1 MPSPDCT
8 MSILRRGTGMQ
19 RTELAVLAF
28 TADGAGL
35 AVRLKRV
42 LGEKCRVYLHSA
54 HAARGMQEDG
64 DVSAEDGI
72 TGFTDTG
79 TVLEEHWTEA
89 EAILFISAAGIA
101 VRSSAPFLRGKAL
114 DPAVLC
120 MDDTAGYVIPLL
132 SGHLGGAN
140 EWAERIAA
148 VFGAEPVITTS
159 TDRHGVFAVDLY
171 AKAHGFVIEDPSM
184 IRKVSGALLAGERV
198 GWCCDE
204 GLTAI
209 DPGTDALVPCRP
221 LPAGIEAQ
229 GPERGDCPQ
238 SDCSRPG
245 AGITLT
251 QDSSLPPQ
259 FAQECRL
266 YPRNIYLGIGC
277 RRGKS
282 AEQIGQVVREALEA
296 NGISMKRVCAIASID
311 VKKDEKGI
319 CELAGQLGAE
329 FVTFSA
335 QQLMETEGE
344 FSRSGYVLEQVGADN
359 VCERSAVRASGGELI
374 FEKYARDGV
383 TVAAAG
389 RKI

>member
-1 MPSPDCT
+1 
-8 MSILRRGTGMQ
+8 MQ
-19 RTELAVLAF
+19 RSELAVLAF
-28 TADGAGL
+28 TADGAAL
-35 AVRLKRV
+35 AVRLKKV

-54 HAARGMQEDG
+54 HAARGVQEDR
-64 DVSAEDGI
+64 DASAKDCI
-72 TGFTDTG
+72 TGFTDTR
-79 TVLEEHWTEA
+79 TVLEEYWA
-89 EAILFISAAGIA
+89 KADAILFISAAGIA
-101 VRSSAPFLRGKAL
+101 VRSSAPFLRGKAQ

-120 MDDTAGYVIPLL
+120 MDDTGRYVIPLL

-140 EWAERIAA
+140 EWAERVAA

-171 AKAHGFVIEDPSM
+171 AKARGFVIEDPSM
-184 IRKVSGALLAGERV
+184 IRKVSGALLAGEKV
-198 GWCCDE
+198 GWCCDDS
-204 GLTAI
+204 LSAA
-209 DPGTDALVPCRP
+209 DPGTDALVRCNLLSSPDTGADRP
-221 LPAGIEAQ
+221 K
-229 GPERGDCPQ
+229 
-238 SDCSRPG
+238 

-251 QDSSLPPQ
+251 QDSRLPAQ
-259 FAQECRL
+259 FKQECRL

-282 AEQIGQVVREALEA
+282 VDEIRDVIKDALET

-311 VKKDEKGI
+311 LKRDEKGI

-344 FSRSGYVLEQVGADN
+344 FSRSEYVLEQVGVDN

-374 FEKYARDGV
+374 FGKYAGNGV

>member
-1 MPSPDCT
+1 MHSPDCT
-8 MSILRRGTGMQ
+8 MNILRRGTGMQ
-19 RTELAVLAF
+19 RSELAVLTF
-28 TADGAGL
+28 TADGAAL
-35 AVRLKRV
+35 AVRLKKV

-54 HAARGMQEDG
+54 HASRGVQEDR
-64 DVSAEDGI
+64 DASAKDCI
-72 TGFTDTG
+72 TGFTDTR
-79 TVLEEHWTEA
+79 TVLEEYWA
-89 EAILFISAAGIA
+89 KADAILFISAAGIA
-101 VRSSAPFLRGKAL
+101 VRSSAPFLRGKAQ

-120 MDDTAGYVIPLL
+120 MDDTGRYVIPLL

-171 AKAHGFVIEDPSM
+171 AKARGFVIEDPSM
-184 IRKVSGALLAGERV
+184 IRKVSGALLAGEKV
-198 GWCCDE
+198 GWCCDDS
-204 GLTAI
+204 LSAA
-209 DPGTDALVPCRP
+209 DPGTDALVRCNLLSSPDTGAGRP
-221 LPAGIEAQ
+221 
-229 GPERGDCPQ
+229 R
-238 SDCSRPG
+238 

-251 QDSSLPPQ
+251 QDSRLPAQ
-259 FAQECRL
+259 FEQECRL

-282 AEQIGQVVREALEA
+282 AEQIGQVVKEALEA

-311 VKKDEKGI
+311 LKRDEKGI

-344 FSRSGYVLEQVGADN
+344 FSRSEYVLEQVGVDN

-374 FEKYARDGV
+374 FGKYAGNGV

>member
-1 MPSPDCT
+1 MHSPDCT
-8 MSILRRGTGMQ
+8 MNILRRGTGMQ
-19 RTELAVLAF
+19 RSELAVLTF
-28 TADGAGL
+28 TADGAAL
-35 AVRLKRV
+35 AVRLKKV

-54 HAARGMQEDG
+54 HAARGVQEDR
-64 DVSAEDGI
+64 DASAKDCI
-72 TGFTDTG
+72 TGFTDTR
-79 TVLEEHWTEA
+79 TVLEEYWA
-89 EAILFISAAGIA
+89 KADAILFISAAGIA
-101 VRSSAPFLRGKAL
+101 VRSSAPFLRGKAQ

-120 MDDTAGYVIPLL
+120 MDDTGRYVIPLL

-140 EWAERIAA
+140 EWAERVAA

-171 AKAHGFVIEDPSM
+171 AKARGFVIEDPSM
-184 IRKVSGALLAGERV
+184 IRKVSGALLAGEKV
-198 GWCCDE
+198 GWCCDDS
-204 GLTAI
+204 LSAA
-209 DPGTDALVPCRP
+209 DPGTDALVRCNLLSSPDTGADRP
-221 LPAGIEAQ
+221 K
-229 GPERGDCPQ
+229 
-238 SDCSRPG
+238 

-251 QDSSLPPQ
+251 QDSRLPAQ
-259 FAQECRL
+259 FKQECRL

-282 AEQIGQVVREALEA
+282 VDEIRDVIKDALET

-311 VKKDEKGI
+311 LKRDEKGI

-344 FSRSGYVLEQVGADN
+344 FSRSEYVLEQVGVDN

-374 FEKYARDGV
+374 FGKYARDGV

>member
-1 MPSPDCT
+1 MHSPNCT
-8 MSILRRGTGMQ
+8 MNILRRGTGMQ
-19 RTELAVLAF
+19 RSELAVLTF
-28 TADGAGL
+28 TADGAAL
-35 AVRLKRV
+35 AVRLKKV

-54 HAARGMQEDG
+54 HAARGVQEDR
-64 DVSAEDGI
+64 DASAKDCI
-72 TGFTDTG
+72 TGFTDTR
-79 TVLEEHWTEA
+79 TVLEEYWA
-89 EAILFISAAGIA
+89 KADAILFISAAGIA
-101 VRSSAPFLRGKAL
+101 VRSSAPFLRGKAQ

-120 MDDTAGYVIPLL
+120 MDDTARYVIPLL

-159 TDRHGVFAVDLY
+159 TDRHNVFAVDLY
-171 AKAHGFVIEDPSM
+171 AKEHGFVIEDPSM
-184 IRKVSGALLAGERV
+184 IRKVSGALLAGEKA
-198 GWCCDE
+198 GWCCDDS
-204 GLTAI
+204 LTAA
-209 DPGTDALVPCRP
+209 DPGTDVLVRCELLSLPDTGTDRP
-221 LPAGIEAQ
+221 
-229 GPERGDCPQ
+229 R
-238 SDCSRPG
+238 

-251 QDSSLPPQ
+251 QDSRLPAQ
-259 FAQECRL
+259 FEQECRL

-282 AEQIGQVVREALEA
+282 AEQIGQVVKEALEA

-311 VKKDEKGI
+311 LKRDEKGI
-319 CELAGQLGAE
+319 SELARQLGAE

-344 FSRSGYVLEQVGADN
+344 FSRSEYVLEQVGADN

-374 FEKYARDGV
+374 FGKYARDGV